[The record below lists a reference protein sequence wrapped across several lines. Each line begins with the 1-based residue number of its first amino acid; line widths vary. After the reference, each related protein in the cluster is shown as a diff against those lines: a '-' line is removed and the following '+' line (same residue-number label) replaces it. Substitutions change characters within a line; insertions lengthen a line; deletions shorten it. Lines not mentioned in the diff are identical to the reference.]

1 MNPLLNHVVDASG
14 GLDLWSRTS
23 TITADVSVGGPIW
36 AAKGWSDAAL
46 RDLTVT
52 ADTGRQHIVITPFT
66 APHRSVEF
74 DNTRNTALDGVPAT
88 GAPERV
94 VLRDMAGEIVE
105 ERTDPRAAFTG
116 MLRSTPWDA
125 LHLGYFLGYALWNY
139 FTTPVLLLR
148 PDVRTWEIEP
158 WHEAGQTWR
167 RLRVLYPGTLATHS
181 LEQTFYFDSD
191 GLQRRMDYVN
201 EVMGSAL
208 VAHYTGHHHSFDGLV
223 FPTRRRT
230 FRRNPDGT
238 TNLNLPSI
246 TVDIHGM
253 KPGQADTTTTA
264 AGGPVHE
271 SK

>member
-1 MNPLLNHVVDASG
+1 MNALLNRVIDANG
-14 GLDLWSRTS
+14 GLDLWSRIS
-23 TITADVSVGGPIW
+23 TVTADVSVGGPIW
-36 AAKGWSDAAL
+36 AAKGWSDAL
-46 RDLTVT
+46 RDLTITV
-52 ADTGRQHIVITPFT
+52 DTRRQYAVITPFT
-66 APHRSVEF
+66 APGLSVEF
-74 DNTRNTALDGVPAT
+74 DNTRGTALDGVPAT
-88 GAPERV
+88 GEPERV
-94 VLRDMAGEIVE
+94 VLRDEAGRIVE
-105 ERTDPRAAFTG
+105 ERPDPRAAFTG

-139 FTTPVLLLR
+139 FTTPILLLR

-167 RLRVLYPGTLATHS
+167 RLRVLYPSTLATHS
-181 LEQTFYFDSD
+181 LEQTFYFDAD

-208 VAHYTGHHHSFDGLV
+208 VGHYSGHHHSFDGLV

-246 TVDIHGM
+246 TIDVHGV
-253 KPGQADTTTTA
+253 KADEADTAA
-264 AGGPVHE
+264 AGRPMPE
-271 SK
+271 SG